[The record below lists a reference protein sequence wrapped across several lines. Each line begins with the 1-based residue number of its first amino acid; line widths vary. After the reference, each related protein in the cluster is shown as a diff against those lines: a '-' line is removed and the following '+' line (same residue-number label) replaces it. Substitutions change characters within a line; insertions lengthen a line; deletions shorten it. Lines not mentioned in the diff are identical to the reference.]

1 MYLKIIIIIII
12 SFFFISWRIFNNS
25 DDEMTC
31 YEYSENYIFIG
42 YKSGK
47 IFLWEKNSREIAAIL
62 SDPKNSCGNFYLLK
76 KIIF

>member
-1 MYLKIIIIIII
+1 
-12 SFFFISWRIFNNS
+12 
-25 DDEMTC
+25 MTC